1 MLNGYCFIYKDMIF
15 FKGDACNN
23 ILLHV
28 HYGKKI
34 LEHVSQQNEFVCFS
48 DLEEEIPPS
57 KSRTAPGPIRV
68 QSSPVRNPGLSTSP
82 ARGGPVIVQPKGQK
96 VAELSRTIEMQLAV
110 STLI

>member
-1 MLNGYCFIYKDMIF
+1 MCTM
-15 FKGDACNN
+15 
-23 ILLHV
+23 
-28 HYGKKI
+28 GKKSWNMYHNKTN
-34 LEHVSQQNEFVCFS
+34 LLCFS
-48 DLEEEIPPS
+48 DLEEEILPS